1 MSVCAQAQI
10 DLTPLAS
17 TRELE
22 GIQFSRLEFRDGNV
36 TITYEPPRKWQ
47 TFGRDATKLVLVPP
61 DATQAQ
67 ATIETVQETLP
78 DFDERG
84 IEILKQRIMLGLL
97 PNASEQRTILG
108 TEVNGVALNNN
119 PTCEITA
126 SFVQFGQR
134 FKMSTLFV
142 SLGTSQLRFQLLCR
156 DADFAKL
163 HQAFRSTV
171 PSWQWV
177 QQRSRP
183 AVPVQPSS
191 GTSPSEQ

>member
-1 MSVCAQAQI
+1 MFTRILPLLLVMSVCAHAQI
-10 DLTPLAS
+10 DLTPHAS

-22 GIQFSRLEFRDGNV
+22 GIQFSRLEFRDGNA

-47 TFGRDATKLVLVPP
+47 TFGRGATKLMLVPP

-67 ATIETVQETLP
+67 ATIESVQETLP
-78 DFDERG
+78 DFDEQG
-84 IEILKQRIMLGLL
+84 IELLKQRTLNLV
-97 PNASEQRTILG
+97 PKASEQHAMEAA
-108 TEVNGVALNNN
+108 EVNSIVLNSH

-126 SFVQFGQR
+126 SFVHVGQR

-156 DADFAKL
+156 EPDFPKL
-163 HQAFRSTV
+163 YQAFRSTV

-177 QQRSRP
+177 QPRSKP
-183 AVPVQPSS
+183 
-191 GTSPSEQ
+191 PSE